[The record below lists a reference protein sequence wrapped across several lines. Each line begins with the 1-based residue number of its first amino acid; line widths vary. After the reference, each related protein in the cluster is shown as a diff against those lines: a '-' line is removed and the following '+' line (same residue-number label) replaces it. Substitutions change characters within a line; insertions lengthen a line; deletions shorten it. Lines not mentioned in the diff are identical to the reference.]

1 MRPAPIPHDAV
12 WPGARRVVL
21 SAPNG
26 DLTDPDIAPV
36 EMVADCPPSLGAVR
50 YSARC
55 MLEPGDL
62 EKLVDGGHVWVSFYG
77 RVPPFCVDVTD
88 KDGR

>member
-1 MRPAPIPHDAV
+1 MRPAPIPDDAI
-12 WPGARRVVL
+12 WPGAKRIVL

-36 EMVADCPPSLGAVR
+36 ELLADVPPSIGGVR

-62 EKLVDGGHVWVSFYG
+62 EKLADGGHVWVSFYG
-77 RVPPFCVDVTD
+77 GVPPFCVDVTD
-88 KDGR
+88 KGGR